1 MALWQFNSESQNFN
15 GSCIIP
21 ATTFPYVFAEPFD
34 VHIVLNYSYTS
45 LVYGTDNEDKFDIY
59 FTIKGYDS
67 NGGYP
72 YLLVALDGPNGQPER
87 CGVAINT
94 MGLDIINIS
103 GVHSWRVD
111 YGAWTDDPIT
121 SASDFP
127 GTFAGPM
134 TENGEITIEECNI
147 PLIFDSVPNDTS
159 DITFSEYM
167 WYLGNTDTTLNMN
180 GYSPKAAPGYNIL
193 TRDVYQHC
201 YNFISEEVPG
211 QEFSITNVWNH
222 GTWTVYGCTTTTPP
236 KTLGVRGKLTEG
248 SKLSFYNIPGI
259 SNGKL
264 KLGIKLTGEVEA
276 CEYLNENGAWVPTTT
291 FPYTFLYR
299 KREDEL
305 GTFDFALQDISSPF
319 PIFDSEH
326 KADLYNQGLLD
337 PSEALNWDRISMYY
351 PPTNPTETGETST
364 TMGEAGNRGIF
375 SQYYIVPL
383 TVLYELAN
391 GLYDTDN
398 GGMFEDIK
406 KGLEMYGQD
415 CIEAVSNLAF
425 YPLDLSAV
433 LPGANQSHIYFGGY
447 KFNLTSGNAY
457 RVANHN
463 GYKTLGSMTIKR
475 AFNSWRDYEPY
486 TKLYIFIPYAGTF
499 QLDLSRYYGKLTELR
514 YYFDITCNMALVCL
528 LADGKLTDYWNVQM
542 GVNMPITM
550 TNFAM
555 YAQTQ
560 IQTLIGGVQS
570 GVGGSVDIAGQTSG
584 ALSKGLGSTASGV
597 AGGVAAG
604 LMIDKTIMKTAYGL
618 SQNNINNYNKTKGGA
633 TSLLNEFL
641 PQYPY
646 FIFETQE
653 DCAPDNYGDMFGYP
667 SMKSGTINS
676 FGGFLKVHDVKLN
689 CPGATESEKEKIIA
703 LLKQGVYI

>member
-1 MALWQFNSESQNFN
+1 MASWTFESESQNFN
-15 GSCIIP
+15 GSCIINVDSAP
-21 ATTFPYVFAEPFD
+21 HTFAEPYDISIKFFKSWD
-34 VHIVLNYSYTS
+34 STIPGATGNTEEEWTINATVKGYKQYAGYPS
-45 LVYGTDNEDKFDIY
+45 LVCDLGEDNNSAGVSCPTWATGLEFD
-59 FTIKGYDS
+59 S
-67 NGGYP
+67 
-72 YLLVALDGPNGQPER
+72 
-87 CGVAINT
+87 
-94 MGLDIINIS
+94 LDIIRK
-103 GVHSWRVD
+103 WRVD
-111 YGAWTDDPIT
+111 YGAWTTDVYHTTNDLPNQQG
-121 SASDFP
+121 AFY
-127 GTFAGPM
+127 
-134 TENGEITIEECNI
+134 TENGYIRIDECNI
-147 PLIFDSVPNDTS
+147 PLLFTNAPE
-159 DITFSEYM
+159 EYEEYL
-167 WYLGNTDTTLNMN
+167 WYLLNPDQDLDFSRYDPVTN
-180 GYSPKAAPGYNIL
+180 PCPLSIYSKA
-193 TRDVYQHC
+193 

-236 KTLGVRGKLTEG
+236 KTLGVRGKLTDG

-264 KLGIKLTGEVEA
+264 KLGIKLTGDVEA
-276 CEYLNENGAWVPTTT
+276 CEYLNESGAWVPTTT

-351 PPTNPTETGETST
+351 PTTNPTETGETST

-391 GLYDTDN
+391 GLYDTTQ
-398 GGMFEDIK
+398 GGMFDDIK

-425 YPLDLSAV
+425 YPLDLTAV
-433 LPGANQSHIYFGGY
+433 LPGTSQSHIYFGGY

-560 IQTLIGGVQS
+560 IQTLIGGVQG

-653 DCAPDNYGDMFGYP
+653 DCAPDNYGEMFGYP
-667 SMKSGTINS
+667 SMKSGPINS

>member
-1 MALWQFNSESQNFN
+1 MASWSFESESQNFN
-15 GSCIIP
+15 GSCIVA
-21 ATTFPYVFAEPFD
+21 ATSFPYTFSEPYEISVKVFKSWD
-34 VHIVLNYSYTS
+34 S
-45 LVYGTDNEDKFDIY
+45 
-59 FTIKGYDS
+59 TIPGATGNTEENWTITATAKGYK
-67 NGGYP
+67 NPPGYP
-72 YLLVALDGPNGQPER
+72 ALVCDLGEDDNSSGIMFPGFDGLTLENL
-87 CGVAINT
+87 T
-94 MGLDIINIS
+94 IIRE
-103 GVHSWRVD
+103 WRVD
-111 YGAWTDDPIT
+111 YGAWTTDTYHTVADLPT
-121 SASDFP
+121 TQGAFY
-127 GTFAGPM
+127 
-134 TENGEITIEECNI
+134 TENGTIRVDECTI
-147 PLIFDSVPNDTS
+147 PLLFQNCD
-159 DITFSEYM
+159 SEYDEYL
-167 WYLGNTDTTLNMN
+167 WYTGNTELSLNWTQYDPDTNPIPLSI
-180 GYSPKAAPGYNIL
+180 YSKAYNY
-193 TRDVYQHC
+193 V
-201 YNFISEEVPG
+201 SEEVPG

-222 GTWTVYGCTTTTPP
+222 GTWTVYGCTTTELP
-236 KTLGVRGKLTEG
+236 KTLGVRGKLTTG

-291 FPYTFLYR
+291 FPYTYLYR

-351 PPTNPTETGETST
+351 PPTNPTETGETTT

-375 SQYYIVPL
+375 SQYYVVPL

-391 GLYDTDN
+391 GLYDTDS
-398 GGMFEDIK
+398 GGMFEDIA
-406 KGLEMYGQD
+406 KGLSMYGQD

-425 YPLDLSAV
+425 YPLDLTLV

-653 DCAPDNYGDMFGYP
+653 DCAPGNFGDMFGYP

>member
-1 MALWQFNSESQNFN
+1 MASWSFESESQQFN
-15 GSCIIP
+15 GSCIINVASAP
-21 ATTFPYVFAEPFD
+21 HTFAEPYDISVKFFKSWD
-34 VHIVLNYSYTS
+34 STIPGATGNTEEEWTINATVKGYKQYAGYPS
-45 LVYGTDNEDKFDIY
+45 LVCDLGEDNNSAGVSCPTWATGLEFD
-59 FTIKGYDS
+59 S
-67 NGGYP
+67 
-72 YLLVALDGPNGQPER
+72 
-87 CGVAINT
+87 
-94 MGLDIINIS
+94 LDIIRK
-103 GVHSWRVD
+103 WRVD
-111 YGAWTDDPIT
+111 YGAWTTDTYHTTNDLPNQQG
-121 SASDFP
+121 AFY
-127 GTFAGPM
+127 
-134 TENGEITIEECNI
+134 TENGYIRIDECNI
-147 PLIFDSVPNDTS
+147 PLLFTNAPE
-159 DITFSEYM
+159 EYEEYL
-167 WYLGNTDTTLNMN
+167 WYLLNPDQDLDFSRYDPVTN
-180 GYSPKAAPGYNIL
+180 PCPLSIYSKAYN
-193 TRDVYQHC
+193 Y
-201 YNFISEEVPG
+201 ISEEVPG

-236 KTLGVRGKLTEG
+236 KTLGVRGKLTDG

-351 PPTNPTETGETST
+351 PPTNPTETGETAT

-391 GLYDTDN
+391 GLYDTDS

-425 YPLDLSAV
+425 YPLDLTAV
-433 LPGANQSHIYFGGY
+433 LPGASQPHIYFGGY
-447 KFNLTSGNAY
+447 KFELTSGTAY

-667 SMKSGTINS
+667 SMKSGSINS